1 MIFLTIGSHEPFD
14 RLVAAC
20 DAWCAAHPGIELF
33 GQIAHVAA
41 DGYRPRH
48 FPWVETMPPAEYQAR
63 FDAARLI
70 IAHAGMGSIITALGI
85 GKPLVILPRRG
96 HLKETR
102 NDHQYAT
109 AQRFRGR
116 PGLFVADDE
125 TQLAGAIDDALSAA
139 APRAGSIARFAQ
151 PQLID
156 TIRAAITG

>member
-20 DAWCAAHPGIELF
+20 DEWCADHPDVEMF

-48 FPWVETMPPAEYQAR
+48 FRWVETMPPADYQAR

-85 GKPLVILPRRG
+85 GKPLVIMPRRG

-109 AQRFRGR
+109 AKRFRGR

-125 TQLAGAIDDALSAA
+125 RQLAAAIDEALAA
-139 APRAGSIARFAQ
+139 GAPGASSIERFAQ
-151 PQLID
+151 PQLIEA
-156 TIRAAITG
+156 IRSAIVG